1 MMLAALL
8 AAIGVYLLTD
18 AIGQTLIERVYMSE
32 AAQNERNL
40 ETVSSF
46 QTYAR
51 SFDLSSRDTEA
62 ISRWAISQDDVY
74 ILLYKDRRLALEAGW
89 WGIDDGENENMKDLD
104 DLYDVKTYPIY
115 LRDGVFQAVVYD
127 FSETKLYDGL
137 QIGAIALACVVFAI
151 FMLLYNRRIT
161 RAIVEIS
168 QEVRQIGDGNLQ
180 LQLAAKGDDELAR
193 LTESVE
199 SMRKSILKKTADQQQ
214 ALKQNQDLIS
224 AMSHDIRNPLTALL
238 GYLDLAQSGQY
249 RSPEELTGYI
259 EAAYSRALQLKQL
272 TDELFRYSLVFGAQ
286 ELPIQLEEFEASALL
301 DQMLGEGL
309 VLLEQKGFTLKR
321 AVQQVS
327 CRIRVDVSYLKR
339 VFDNLADNI
348 CKYAD
353 PERPV
358 TVLVT
363 QQDGTLT
370 ICESNYILKN
380 PGQVESNR
388 IGLRICEKIMR
399 QMGGTFARE
408 QTGDVFTVTLTL
420 PVQTMEETEEETS

>member
-1 MMLAALL
+1 MLAALL
-8 AAIGVYLLTD
+8 AAIGIYLLTD
-18 AIGQTLIERVYMSE
+18 AIGQTLIERFYMSE
-32 AAQNERNL
+32 KAQNERNL
-40 ETVSSF
+40 ATVSSF

-51 SFDLSSRDTEA
+51 EFNLSSRDTEY
-62 ISRWAISQDDVY
+62 ISRWAISQDDTY

-89 WGIDDGENENMKDLD
+89 WGIDDGTNENMQSLD
-104 DLYDVKTYPIY
+104 DLYDVMTYPVY

-127 FSETKLYDGL
+127 FSETKLYDGV
-137 QIGAIALACVVFAI
+137 QIGAIALACLVFAV
-151 FMLLYNRRIT
+151 FMLIYNRRIT
-161 RAIVEIS
+161 RAIVKIS
-168 QEVRQIGDGNLQ
+168 EEVRQIGDGNLQ

-214 ALKQNQDLIS
+214 ALQQNQELIS

-249 RSPEELTGYI
+249 RSPEEYQSYI
-259 EAAYSRALQLKQL
+259 AAAYSRAVQLKKL
-272 TDELFRYSLVFGAQ
+272 TDELFRYSLVFGTQ
-286 ELPIQLEEFEASALL
+286 ELPIQMETYDAAALL

-309 VLLEQKGFTLKR
+309 ILLEQKGFTLKR
-321 AVQQVS
+321 AVQPVS
-327 CRIRVDVSYLKR
+327 CQIRVDVTYLKR

-353 PERPV
+353 PQKPV

-363 QQDGTLT
+363 QENGTLT
-370 ICESNYILKN
+370 ICESNTALKD

-399 QMGGTFARE
+399 QMGGSFTKE

-420 PVQTMEETEEETS
+420 PVQTEEIQETKTS